1 MRRVLALVLPATLLS
16 LGFAASPSADAGVE
30 TAPITGRLIEYRTD
44 SAVPNATV
52 QLREVN
58 ADDTVGAVV
67 AIATTSATGAFS
79 LTPPSPA
86 DADYWVEVLANH
98 RIQQPYLLDSPTS
111 PSTLQWDLEFAD
123 QITPGTDVGRVNAV
137 SSYLRG
143 KVVNAANGNPLRGIS
158 VSLRDAVDRATVVG
172 SAVTNSDGFY
182 RIGGLEGEDFG
193 LRINGTARGFERGWV
208 ACNLTV
214 VPTWGAACGVGPGPL
229 GKVKLDRL

>member
-1 MRRVLALVLPATLLS
+1 MRRVLALVLPAALLS
-16 LGFAASPSADAGVE
+16 LGLVAAPSAEAA
-30 TAPITGRLIEYRTD
+30 APITGRVFEHRTD

-52 QLREVN
+52 QLREVD
-58 ADDTVGAVV
+58 AGDTVGAVV
-67 AIATTSATGAFS
+67 ATTTTSSTGAFS
-79 LTPPSPA
+79 LTPPAPA
-86 DADYWVEVLANH
+86 DAHYWVEVLANS
-98 RIQQPYLLDSPTS
+98 RIQQGYVDDRAAG
-111 PSTLQWDLEFAD
+111 PSWLEWEAESAD

-137 SSYLRG
+137 SSYIKG

-158 VSLRDAVDRATVVG
+158 VSLRDAVDRSTVVG

-193 LRINGTARGFERGWV
+193 LRINGTERGFERGWV

-214 VPTWGAACGVGPGPL
+214 VSTWGAACAVGPGPL